1 LTKLKKTKN
10 SAIKGRVRLYV
21 IFGFVLLLA
30 LILAS
35 VVGWSIEY
43 FGVGLEQIIFTLT
56 SPMKGANSGV
66 VVVDAFKTCLP
77 AILSV
82 MAVYIA
88 FAIIDCKLN
97 LKLAVTGKIGKKL
110 VNFNLSKVFRA
121 FICILCVV
129 ALFASAFYANSKY
142 DVVGYVKQ
150 KNDTTTI
157 YEDYYIDPRSVNI
170 TADSKPKNLICIY
183 LESMEVSYSSTLE
196 GGFQSENLI
205 PNLTELAYNNISFS
219 NFSDKA
225 LLGGFHSVTGTTWT
239 MGALFAFNTG
249 VPFAFPVD
257 ANAMSDYE
265 KVASGIVTLG
275 DVLKDKGYTQMFMC
289 GSDGEFG
296 GRKTFFEQH
305 GDYNVFDYYAAIKNK
320 YINED
325 YYVFWGLED
334 KKLYNMAKDELT
346 KLSKSSKPFN
356 FSLLTVDTH
365 FPDGYICDLCGDEY
379 GITAKNVVSCA
390 DKQIAEFIAWC
401 KEQDFYK
408 DTVIVLLGDHP
419 RMETVLVPENYIGT
433 YRLMYNCILNSDFDK
448 ELLNTTNRTFT
459 AMDCFPTVLAAMG
472 FNIEGDRLGLGTNML
487 SGKQTLPEEMGLE
500 KFKSELSKRSNYYV
514 KQFK

>member
-1 LTKLKKTKN
+1 MTKQKKTKN

-35 VVGWSIEY
+35 AVGWSIEY
-43 FGVGLEQIIFTLT
+43 FGVGLEQIIFTMT

-66 VVVDAFKTCLP
+66 VVADAFKTCLP
-77 AILSV
+77 IILSI
-82 MAVYIA
+82 MALYIA
-88 FAIIDCKLN
+88 VAIIDCKLN
-97 LKLAVTGKIGKKL
+97 LKLEVRGKIGEKS
-110 VNFNLSKVFRA
+110 VSFNLSKVIRA

-129 ALFASAFYANSKY
+129 SLLVSAFYANFKY

-170 TADSKPKNLICIY
+170 TADGTPKNLICIY

-196 GGFQSENLI
+196 GGFQSDNLI

-219 NFSDKA
+219 NFSDAKH
-225 LLGGFHSVTGTTWT
+225 LGGFHSVTGTTWT

-275 DVLKDKGYTQMFMC
+275 DILKDKGYTQMFMC

-305 GDYNVFDYYAAIKNK
+305 GDYNVFDYYTAVENK
-320 YINED
+320 YIDKD

-334 KKLYNMAKDELT
+334 KKLYNMAKNELT
-346 KLSKSSKPFN
+346 KLSKSSAPFN
-356 FSLLTVDTH
+356 FSMLTVDTH
-365 FPDGYICDLCGDEY
+365 FPGGYICDLCGDEY

-390 DKQIAEFIAWC
+390 DKQIAEFIDWC
-401 KEQDFYK
+401 KEQDFYE
-408 DTVIVLLGDHP
+408 DTVILLLGDHP
-419 RMETVLVPENYIGT
+419 RMETVLVPDEYLGT
-433 YRLMYNCILNSDFDK
+433 YRLMYNCILNSNFDK
-448 ELLNTTNRTFT
+448 ESLNLNNRIFTT
-459 AMDCFPTVLAAMG
+459 MDYFPTILSAMG
-472 FNIEGDRLGLGTNML
+472 FNIEGERLGLGTNMF
-487 SGKQTLPEEMGLE
+487 SKKQTLPEEIGFE
-500 KFKSELSKRSNYYV
+500 KFKSELSKRSDYYV